1 MEDFLKV
8 GVITST
14 HGIRG
19 EVKVFP
25 TTDDLKRFTY
35 LKECI
40 MDTGNE
46 RIPMEVTGCKF
57 FKKQAILK
65 FKGYDTTV

>member
-8 GVITST
+8 GVISST

-25 TTDDLKRFTY
+25 TTDDKERF
-35 LKECI
+35 LELDSVILEAGKQRKELEI
-40 MDTGNE
+40 E
-46 RIPMEVTGCKF
+46 AVKF
-57 FKKQAILK
+57 YKQ
-65 FKGYDTTV
+65 

>member
-8 GVITST
+8 GVISST

-25 TTDDLKRFTY
+25 TTDDKERF
-35 LKECI
+35 LDLDSVI
-40 MDTGNE
+40 LDTGRE
-46 RIPMEVTGCKF
+46 RIVLKIEGVKF
-57 FKKQAILK
+57 FQTICHTKISRN
-65 FKGYDTTV
+65 

>member
-8 GVITST
+8 GVISST

-25 TTDDLKRFTY
+25 TTDDKERF
-35 LKECI
+35 LELDSVILDAGKE
-40 MDTGNE
+40 
-46 RIPMEVTGCKF
+46 
-57 FKKQAILK
+57 
-65 FKGYDTTV
+65 